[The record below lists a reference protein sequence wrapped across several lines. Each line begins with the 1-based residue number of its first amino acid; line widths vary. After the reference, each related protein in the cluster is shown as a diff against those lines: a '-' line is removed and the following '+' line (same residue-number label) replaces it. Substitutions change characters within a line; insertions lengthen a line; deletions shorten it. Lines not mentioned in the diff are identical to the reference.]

1 MTNKFSKTVSF
12 IVIILVLYSVLS
24 VDYSSLEYFTLSS
37 FKNVLIGLSKPDW
50 NYLYDGSGEDV
61 FSLMILT
68 INIAIL
74 GTFIGAFLAYPLSLV
89 ASKNLYSKL
98 IGIPKFGKF
107 VLNVLRA
114 FPELI
119 YAIIFVKV
127 VGPGP
132 FAGVLAIGVHH
143 IGMMGKLFAEEMEA
157 SSDYS
162 FEAQESVGASFW
174 QTMFYSRI
182 PQVMPIQASLILTH
196 LEIAVR
202 SAATLGLVGAGGIG
216 APLIFAIQARNW
228 GKVSI
233 ILIAV
238 ILTVLIIDSIS
249 AKIRKNLQ

>member
-1 MTNKFSKTVSF
+1 
-12 IVIILVLYSVLS
+12 
-24 VDYSSLEYFTLSS
+24 
-37 FKNVLIGLSKPDW
+37 
-50 NYLYDGSGEDV
+50 
-61 FSLMILT
+61 
-68 INIAIL
+68 
-74 GTFIGAFLAYPLSLV
+74 
-89 ASKNLYSKL
+89 
-98 IGIPKFGKF
+98 
-107 VLNVLRA
+107 
-114 FPELI
+114 
-119 YAIIFVKV
+119 
-127 VGPGP
+127 
-132 FAGVLAIGVHH
+132 
-143 IGMMGKLFAEEMEA
+143 MMGKLFAEEMEA